1 MKITILKN
9 NLKNGLGV
17 VGCAIAENNNLP
29 VLRNVL
35 IKTSGDHITL
45 SATNLEIGVTT
56 NVAGKI
62 IEAGAISVPFATL
75 YNIVSNLQHERIDC
89 EVKQNTLYLSTD
101 SYDAKIQGVPENDFP
116 IIPKP
121 QKPSAT
127 IEFPAQVLTEA
138 FGQVVNAA
146 QVSEVMPEI
155 SGALM
160 FNDANTCKLVATDS
174 FRLAE
179 KTIFEQ
185 YAGKKEGDG
194 FRAIIPLKTVQE
206 AARIFSGAEMVRIS
220 FDSAQILFKTA
231 ATELVSRAIDGKYP
245 DYQQI
250 VPKTSETE
258 ALIEKEPLLN
268 ALKLVSSFSG
278 KINDVYL
285 TVDAAKKTLAAHSA
299 NQLLGENNY
308 LIPAKI
314 KGPDIKS
321 VAFNWRYLVD
331 GLRAIRGNQALL
343 AFNGDAKPA
352 VVRSPEDASYF
363 YIIMPIRNS

>member
-9 NLKNGLGV
+9 NLKIGLGI
-17 VGCAIAENNNLP
+17 VGSAIAENNNLP

-35 IKTSGDHITL
+35 IKTSGDRIAL

-62 IEAGAISVPFATL
+62 IEAGAVSVPFATL
-75 YNIVSNLQHERIDC
+75 YNIISNLQHERVDC
-89 EVKQNTLYLSTD
+89 EVKQNVLYLSTD
-101 SYDAKIQGVPENDFP
+101 NYDAKIQGVPESDFP

-121 QKPSAT
+121 QKPFAAIEVSANT
-127 IEFPAQVLTEA
+127 FAEA
-138 FGQVVNAA
+138 LGQVVNAA
-146 QVSEVMPEI
+146 QISEVMPEI
-155 SGALM
+155 SGAL
-160 FNDANTCKLVATDS
+160 FFDDANTCKLVATDS

-179 KTIFEQ
+179 KTILEQ
-185 YAGKKEGDG
+185 QTLKKEGDG
-194 FRAIIPLKTVQE
+194 FRAIIPLKTIQE
-206 AARIFSGAEMVRIS
+206 AGRIFSGAETVRIS
-220 FDSAQILFKTA
+220 FDPAQILFTSA
-231 ATELVSRAIDGKYP
+231 ATELVSRVIDGKYP

-250 VPKTSETE
+250 IPKATETE
-258 ALIEKEPLLN
+258 VLIEKEPLLN

-278 KINDVYL
+278 KINDIHL

-299 NQLLGENNY
+299 SQLLGENNY

-314 KGPDIKS
+314 KGPDIKDIT
-321 VAFNWRYLVD
+321 FNWHYLVD
-331 GLRAIRGNQALL
+331 GLRAIRGDQALL

-352 VVRSPEDASYF
+352 VVRSPGDASYF

>member
-1 MKITILKN
+1 MKITILRN
-9 NLKNGLGV
+9 NLKIGLGI

-35 IKTSGDHITL
+35 IKTSGDRIAL
-45 SATNLEIGVTT
+45 SATNLEIGVIT

-62 IEAGAISVPFATL
+62 IEAGAVSVPFAPL

-101 SYDAKIQGVPENDFP
+101 SYDAKIQGVPESDFP

-121 QKPSAT
+121 QKPSASL
-127 IEFPAQVLTEA
+127 ELSSQVFAEA
-138 FGQVVNAA
+138 LGQVASAA

-155 SGALM
+155 SGALI

-179 KTIFEQ
+179 KTILEQ
-185 YAGKKEGDG
+185 QTGKKEGEG
-194 FRAIIPLKTVQE
+194 FRAIIPLKTIQE
-206 AARIFSGAEMVRIS
+206 AARIFSGSETVRIS
-220 FDSAQILFKTA
+220 FDPAQILFKNT
-231 ATELVSRAIDGKYP
+231 ATELVSRVIDGTYP

-250 VPKTSETE
+250 VPKASETE
-258 ALIEKEPLLN
+258 VLIEKEPLLN

-278 KINDVYL
+278 KINDVHL

-299 NQLLGENNY
+299 SQLLGENNY

-321 VAFNWRYLVD
+321 IAFNWHYLID
-331 GLRAIRGNQALL
+331 GLRAIRGNQVLL

-352 VVRSPEDASYF
+352 VVRSPDDASYF
-363 YIIMPIRNS
+363 YIIMPIRNT